1 MIVAVLDTNVLVSAL
16 CLPQSLPAD
25 LLRRW
30 LAREYL
36 LVLSESILTE
46 LADVLRRPKIVA
58 RFAMTEEKAA
68 AFLDVLREWAHLVPV
83 TLELQVVTDD
93 PNDNHVIACAVEG
106 GAGFLVSGD
115 HHLTQLGQFRDVRI
129 LSPVQ
134 FRALLLEAQHGQEAP
149 G

>member
-30 LAREYL
+30 LAHEFF
-36 LVLSESILTE
+36 LVLSEAILEE
-46 LADVLRRPKIVA
+46 LADVLRRPKIVG

-68 AFLDVLREWAHLVPV
+68 AFASVLRETAHFVPV
-83 TLELQVVTDD
+83 TLDLKVVPDD
-93 PNDNHVIACAVEG
+93 PKDNHIVACAVEG
-106 GAGFLVSGD
+106 GAGYLVSGD
-115 HHLTQLGQFRDVRI
+115 HHLTELGQYQEVRI
-129 LSPVQ
+129 LSPAQ
-134 FRALLLEAQHGQEAP
+134 FHALLLETRQGQEAP